1 MSWAANRQTT
11 RTEDLAYSLVGL
23 FNINMP
29 LLYGEGEKAFKRL
42 QHEILQSTN
51 DESNFAWTDDRV
63 WTSGL
68 LAESPANFADSGDV
82 VPIHQFYR
90 NPYTMTNQG
99 LQIELRHSISE
110 SEESGR
116 FETPLCCT
124 KASMWGKMII
134 SLHMTYY
141 TDNFGRLRALR
152 TGPFQVGMME
162 NELLRG
168 TEKSDS
174 FHIDDFRRPKRPSH
188 SETTLYLNPF
198 TEVSY
203 FDSLTLRLR
212 GGLLQA
218 ENIHIFEHIGMTKAK
233 GFSIVHHNEGPFARH
248 SNHIIP
254 MMYVYWSHD
263 EDPANL
269 TLDIALNRSMLD
281 STQPLFDAAKHSLS
295 NVKLQAGNSLAI
307 WFGGNKIL
315 FTAFSRQRAEEAF
328 IDLQLD
334 RIHSRTEGLCLTKA
348 DPFRAHKDYSKIDLV
363 PAFYQFGL
371 PSEKTSGLEM
381 YGQEISSSREE
392 EGLLFAPGARTEDS
406 GVKESTTAK

>member
-51 DESNFAWTDDRV
+51 DESIFAWTDDRV

-162 NELLRG
+162 M
-168 TEKSDS
+168 
-174 FHIDDFRRPKRPSH
+174 
-188 SETTLYLNPF
+188 
-198 TEVSY
+198 SY
-203 FDSLTLRLR
+203 SAARKSLTRF
-212 GGLLQA
+212 
-218 ENIHIFEHIGMTKAK
+218 ISTIFVVQK
-233 GFSIVHHNEGPFARH
+233 
-248 SNHIIP
+248 
-254 MMYVYWSHD
+254 D
-263 EDPANL
+263 LL
-269 TLDIALNRSMLD
+269 TL
-281 STQPLFDAAKHSLS
+281 
-295 NVKLQAGNSLAI
+295 KL
-307 WFGGNKIL
+307 
-315 FTAFSRQRAEEAF
+315 RF
-328 IDLQLD
+328 I
-334 RIHSRTEGLCLTKA
+334 
-348 DPFRAHKDYSKIDLV
+348 
-363 PAFYQFGL
+363 
-371 PSEKTSGLEM
+371 
-381 YGQEISSSREE
+381 
-392 EGLLFAPGARTEDS
+392 
-406 GVKESTTAK
+406 